1 MEAALLDR
9 EKGIFQSKGYIP
21 SMRRRVNFPNNETI
35 SVTKDTFDVTIWLSV
50 SQSTL
55 SFHGPLVFYT
65 DQIRTLNTGVEGI
78 ATLAFFKSLMVT
90 LISALY
96 QKQHCF

>member
-1 MEAALLDR
+1 
-9 EKGIFQSKGYIP
+9 
-21 SMRRRVNFPNNETI
+21 MRRCVSFSNSETI
-35 SVTKDTFDVTIWLSV
+35 SIIKDTFGVTIWLSV

-55 SFHGPLVFYT
+55 SLHDPLVFYT
-65 DQIRTLNTGVEGI
+65 DQLGTLNAGVGGI
-78 ATLAFFKSLMVT
+78 GTLALFKSLMVT